1 MNFGKQQSSAYN
13 KITVLNSCFIIFLS
27 PSSFLSLTLS
37 PSFPSFSPSPSY
49 TIIKHSHNCDGKPL
63 YICVSQVQNWDANQI
78 LKYNLVIKTVKL
90 SRSQICLHI
99 RISWRKRFLDSALG
113 LDSADR
119 MQFSS
124 FWPFYPYDNVLF
136 RIIPSSMKCILKK
149 KPTFSKRV
157 C

>member
-1 MNFGKQQSSAYN
+1 MPTTKLLFSTPAS
-13 KITVLNSCFIIFLS
+13 LFL
-27 PSSFLSLTLS
+27 FLPLLFFHL
-37 PSFPSFSPSPSY
+37 PFLLLFLPSPPSLLY

-99 RISWRKRFLDSALG
+99 WISWRKRFLDSALG

-136 RIIPSSMKCILKK
+136 RIIPSSMKCIFKK
-149 KPTFSKRV
+149 KPTFSKTV

>member
-1 MNFGKQQSSAYN
+1 MPTTKLLFSPPAS
-13 KITVLNSCFIIFLS
+13 LFLFL
-27 PSSFLSLTLS
+27 PFFSFTYPFSF
-37 PSFPSFSPSPSY
+37 FPSFSPSPSS
-49 TIIKHSHNCDGKPL
+49 TPSMKHSHNCDGKPL

-78 LKYNLVIKTVKL
+78 LKYNLVIKTVTL

-149 KPTFSKRV
+149 THIFQKGLLIT
-157 C
+157 